1 MTYDQTASD
10 RASSNR
16 RLLAMLFV
24 DLVRST
30 DAAASMGDAGWVS
43 LLGVFRT
50 QAETT
55 IVGYE
60 GRLIKWIGDGFLAT
74 FEVPAGAVACGIR
87 IVEMSRTMDL
97 EVRAGVHTSEVVLEG
112 DDIAG
117 IAVHIAARIMALAS
131 PSEVLVSRTTVEVTA
146 GTDFAYTTRGVHRL
160 KGIAGDWD
168 LFAATDAKEE
178 RLNGIQPSRS
188 GRCLLRSSDL
198 GGKRPGTGD
207 FARAAR
213 PDDRDRSAA
222 RSWSSQRNR
231 EWGRRRSSGRLPLSM
246 RHVSASTLARATT

>member
-1 MTYDQTASD
+1 MSAAGADPGADRLVAAAGMSYDQTASD
-10 RASSNR
+10 GASGNR

-43 LLGVFRT
+43 LLGAFRT

-74 FEVPAGAVACGIR
+74 FAVPAGAVGCGIR
-87 IVEMSRTMDL
+87 LVEEAREMDL
-97 EVRAGVHTSEVVLEG
+97 EIRAGVHTSEVVLEG

-146 GTDFAYTTRGVHRL
+146 GTDLAYSSRGLHRL
-160 KGIAGDWD
+160 KGIPGDWD
-168 LFAATDAKEE
+168 LFAAADSKEGRLTDIEPAD
-178 RLNGIQPSRS
+178 QV
-188 GRCLLRSSDL
+188 D
-198 GGKRPGTGD
+198 D
-207 FARAAR
+207 FFEVQTLVE
-213 PDDRDRSAA
+213 RDR
-222 RSWSSQRNR
+222 
-231 EWGRRRSSGRLPLSM
+231 EL
-246 RHVSASTLARATT
+246 TIF